1 MHRLD
6 HMSGALYPCGDKDAQ
21 MSLKWL
27 PNTLTI
33 ARCLLA
39 GVVAWVI
46 LTYEA
51 RSFLPV
57 AAFILVAL
65 TDFLDGWAARR
76 FDAVSKFG
84 AFLDPVADKLL
95 VGLSLVALTL
105 LADGQWILLIP
116 TVVIILRDTIATVLR
131 LFPSVEMPV
140 SQLAKWKT
148 ALEMIGI
155 AALLLAPPL
164 GAALITHAGTLLVWV
179 AATLSVYTLG
189 LYLGA
194 VIADVKR
201 PR

>member
-1 MHRLD
+1 
-6 HMSGALYPCGDKDAQ
+6 

-39 GVVAWVI
+39 GGVAWLI
-46 LTYEA
+46 LKLPA
-51 RSFLPV
+51 GSFLPV
-57 AAFILVAL
+57 LAFILVAL
-65 TDFLDGWAARR
+65 TDFVDGWAARR

-95 VGLSLVALTL
+95 VGLALVALTL
-105 LADGQWILLIP
+105 LAGGQWILLIP
-116 TVVIILRDTIATVLR
+116 TAVIILRDTIATILR
-131 LFPSVEMPV
+131 LFPNIEMPV

-148 ALEMIGI
+148 ALEMVGI
-155 AALLLAPPL
+155 AALLLAAPFSS
-164 GAALITHAGTLLVWV
+164 ALIMHAGTVLVWV
-179 AATLSVYTLG
+179 AAALSVYTLG

-194 VIADVKR
+194 ILADVKR

>member
-1 MHRLD
+1 
-6 HMSGALYPCGDKDAQ
+6 
-21 MSLKWL
+21 MSLNWL

-39 GVVAWVI
+39 GVVAWLILILPTGSFVPVI
-46 LTYEA
+46 
-51 RSFLPV
+51 
-57 AAFILVAL
+57 AFVLVAL

-105 LADGQWILLIP
+105 LIEGQWILLIP
-116 TVVIILRDTIATVLR
+116 TIVIILRDTIATILR
-131 LFPSVEMPV
+131 LFPNIEMPV
-140 SQLAKWKT
+140 SRLAKWKT
-148 ALEMIGI
+148 ALEMVGI
-155 AALLLAPPL
+155 AALLLASPL
-164 GAALITHAGTLLVWV
+164 ASPLITHAGTLLIWV

-189 LYLGA
+189 LYVGA

-201 PR
+201 PH

>member
-1 MHRLD
+1 
-6 HMSGALYPCGDKDAQ
+6 
-21 MSLKWL
+21 MSLNWL

-39 GVVAWVI
+39 GGVAWLI
-46 LTYEA
+46 LN
-51 RSFLPV
+51 LP
-57 AAFILVAL
+57 AGSLWPFFAFILVAA

-76 FDAVSKFG
+76 LNAVSKFG

-105 LADGQWILLIP
+105 LAEGQWVLLIP
-116 TVVIILRDTIATVLR
+116 TAVIILRDTIATILR
-131 LFPSVEMPV
+131 LFPSIEMPV

-148 ALEMIGI
+148 ALEMVGI
-155 AALLLAPPL
+155 AALLLAAPL
-164 GAALITHAGTLLVWV
+164 GSQLVTQAGTLLVWV
-179 AATLSVYTLG
+179 AAALSVYTLG
-189 LYLGA
+189 LYVGA

>member
-1 MHRLD
+1 
-6 HMSGALYPCGDKDAQ
+6 

-39 GVVAWVI
+39 GIVAWLI
-46 LTYEA
+46 LTLSTG
-51 RSFLPV
+51 SFLPLI
-57 AAFILVAL
+57 AFIAVAL
-65 TDFLDGWAARR
+65 TDFVDGWAARR
-76 FDAVSKFG
+76 FDAVSELG

-95 VGLSLVALTL
+95 VGLALVALTL
-105 LADGQWILLIP
+105 LAGGQWILLIP
-116 TVVIILRDTIATVLR
+116 TAVIILRDTIATILR
-131 LFPSVEMPV
+131 LFPNIEMPV

-148 ALEMIGI
+148 ALEMAGI
-155 AALLLAPPL
+155 AALLLASAL
-164 GAALITHAGTLLVWV
+164 GSAMITHAGTVLVWV

-189 LYLGA
+189 LYVGA